1 MTGYRPN
8 TYWLIC
14 WKYISPLTMLIIVI
28 SSFANIIVDGSG
40 YLAWVAEIGS
50 TRHLEWPPWAKILI
64 AVLVL
69 MSALWIPGIAF
80 ARYFHLIEP
89 ESIGDWA
96 NLIKFSSFRAMGFRP
111 IADDPPA
118 WFPADELR
126 EFRKL
131 EPHKPSAMEKMLFC
145 IHEDGSEGL
154 CYPSGPSDSKT
165 SP

>member
-28 SSFANIIVDGSG
+28 SSFAKIIVDGSG

-80 ARYFHLIEP
+80 ARYFHLIEA
-89 ESIGDWA
+89 ESIGDWTQ
-96 NLIKFSSFRAMGFRP
+96 LIPFFLLQGHG
-111 IADDPPA
+111 
-118 WFPADELR
+118 FPADR
-126 EFRKL
+126 R
-131 EPHKPSAMEKMLFC
+131 
-145 IHEDGSEGL
+145 
-154 CYPSGPSDSKT
+154 
-165 SP
+165 